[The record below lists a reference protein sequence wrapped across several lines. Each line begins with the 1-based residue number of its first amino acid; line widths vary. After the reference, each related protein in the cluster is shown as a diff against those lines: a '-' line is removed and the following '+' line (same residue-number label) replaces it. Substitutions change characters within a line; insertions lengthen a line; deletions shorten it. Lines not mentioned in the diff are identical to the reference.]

1 MSKDK
6 KTKKEQKKVNN
17 HNNWGC
23 EAPKENTSVL
33 PLIKKKYMIVMILLI
48 LVWVFLLSFI
58 TWNALLISYIFLWL
72 LLWWSYMMYNNL
84 YCFQKIGF
92 KYRPFVM
99 TAYFKYVALAW
110 VIGLL
115 IYTIPMAYTS
125 GERFPYGILRAM
137 SASIPYQFMS
147 MFTLARTYKK
157 SDPTKCE
164 FC

>member
-6 KTKKEQKKVNN
+6 KTKKNKHN
-17 HNNWGC
+17 HDNWVC

-33 PLIKKKYMIVMILLI
+33 PLIKKKYMTVIILLI
-48 LVWVFLLSFI
+48 VVWVFLLSFMQG
-58 TWNALLISYIFLWL
+58 TALIISYIFLGL
-72 LLWWSYMMYNNL
+72 LLLWSYMMYDNL

-92 KYRPFVM
+92 KYRPFLM
-99 TAYFKYVALAW
+99 TAYFKYVAIAW
-110 VIGLL
+110 LVALL
-115 IYTIPMAYTS
+115 MYTVPAAYTT
-125 GERFPYGILRAM
+125 GERVPYLLLRGV

-147 MFTLARTYKK
+147 MFTLAKTYKK